1 MQPIW
6 QKEISDLLREL
17 NCDPARGLS
26 AQEAQQRLVRHGPN
40 QLQEGKKDGPWKL
53 FFAQFNDFIIWVLI
67 AAAVVSGLMGEL
79 VDTLAIIGIV
89 ILNSILGFIQEYR
102 AEKALAAL
110 RRLSS
115 PSSKVLRGGALQIIP
130 SAQIVPGDIVE
141 VEAGDHVPADCRLV
155 SQTANF
161 GAEEASLTGESMP
174 VAKIIDSLPEADLPL
189 AERRN
194 MLFMGTS
201 IVSGRG
207 RALVA
212 AAGMATE
219 LGKIAGMLQESKTEL
234 TPLQKKLADFGKFIV
249 KVCVVLVTLVFLLQW
264 LRGGNLFDSFLTAVS
279 LAVAAIPEGL
289 PAVVTV
295 ALALGVQRM
304 VKRHVLIRKLPSV
317 ETLGCATVI
326 CSDKTGTLTRNEMT
340 VRQVY
345 AGGKLFQVSGTG
357 YQPEG
362 GFVLKDGESE
372 EVGRGV
378 SACPQCY
385 AQRCRRAEPS
395 EKTRLTLRV
404 RPTIEISGQCHDS
417 TNASVNPSDFP
428 ELVKTLE
435 CGVLCNAAALKKAEG
450 QWKIIGDPTEAALLT
465 CAAKGG
471 LEKEKLDKNYP
482 LVEELPFDSKRKMM
496 SMIRKTPDGRIF
508 AFVKGA
514 PDILLSRCAQWM
526 TPGGIKNITPPDQ
539 ANILKVNADMAG
551 HAMRVLATAFRELK
565 DVPEKIS
572 ADEVESNL
580 TFAGLTAMIDP
591 PRDEAREAL
600 LKCKTAGVKAVMIT
614 GDHKNTAVA
623 IAREL
628 GLAQADSLAI
638 SGDELAKMDDQT
650 LDQNVEKISV
660 YARVAPEHKLRIVR
674 AWRKRGDI
682 VAMTGDGVNDAP
694 AIKAA
699 DIGVA
704 MGITGTDVTKEV
716 SDMIVTDDNFASIVS
731 AVEEGRGIYD
741 NILKFVH
748 YLLSCNAGEIM
759 VMFLSSLAG
768 LLPPLLP
775 IHILWVNLVT
785 DGLPAIALGMDP
797 VDRNVMRKPPRA
809 PAEPVVGRQ
818 NGLLMIVQGL
828 FIALCTLF
836 AFGFVLFYEN
846 ESIAAARTAAFMVL
860 ACSQLFHAFNCRS
873 NTESIFKLGFFSNP
887 KLILAVGVS
896 LFLQIIITELPFS
909 HAVFKTTDL
918 GWHDWGLIFILS
930 SFPLWAMEIVKM
942 LRRVL
947 SGKSRC

>member
-1 MQPIW
+1 MKPVW
-6 QKEISDLLREL
+6 QKDISALLSEL
-17 NCDPARGLS
+17 NCEASRGLS
-26 AQEAQQRLVRHGPN
+26 AQEAQQRLVKHGHN
-40 QLQEGKKDGPWKL
+40 QLQESKKDGPWKL
-53 FFAQFNDFIIWVLI
+53 FFDQFNDFIIWVLI
-67 AAAVVSGLMGEL
+67 VAAIVSGLMGEL
-79 VDTLAIIGIV
+79 VDTLAIVGIV
-89 ILNSILGFIQEYR
+89 ILNAVLGFIQEYR
-102 AEKALAAL
+102 AEQAMAAL

-115 PSSKVLRGGALQIIP
+115 PSSKVLRDGVLQMIP

-141 VEAGDHVPADCRLV
+141 VEAGDHVPADSRIV

-161 GAEEASLTGESMP
+161 GVEEASLTGESMP
-174 VAKIIDSLPEADLPL
+174 VAKIIDALPDADLPL

-212 AAGMATE
+212 GTGMATE
-219 LGKIAGMLQESKTEL
+219 LGKIAGMLQEAKTEL

-249 KVCVVLVTLVFLLQW
+249 KVCVALVTLVFLLQW
-264 LRGGNLFDSFLTAVS
+264 LRGGNLIDSFLTAVS

-357 YQPEG
+357 YQPA
-362 GFVLKDGESE
+362 
-372 EVGRGV
+372 GV
-378 SACPQCY
+378 F
-385 AQRCRRAEPS
+385 AQA
-395 EKTRLTLRV
+395 
-404 RPTIEISGQCHDS
+404 GQ
-417 TNASVNPSDFP
+417 NIAPASSP
-428 ELVKTLE
+428 ELMATLQG
-435 CGVLCNAAALKKAEG
+435 GVLCNSAGLRPDLSAATGAKAENV

-471 LEKEKLDKNYP
+471 LEKEKLDKTYP
-482 LVEELPFDSKRKMM
+482 LIEELPFDSKRKMM
-496 SMIRKTPDGRIF
+496 SMIRKTPEGRII

-514 PDILLSRCAQWM
+514 PDILLSRCAQLAAS
-526 TPGGIKNITPPDQ
+526 GAIRAITDQ
-539 ANILKVNADMAG
+539 DQEAILKVNADMAG
-551 HAMRVLATAFRELK
+551 HAMRVLAMAFRELP
-565 DVPEKIS
+565 DVPENIS

-580 TFAGLTAMIDP
+580 TFAGLMAMIDP
-591 PRDEAREAL
+591 PRDEARTAL
-600 LKCKTAGVKAVMIT
+600 QKCETAGIKAVMIT

-628 GLAQADSLAI
+628 GLAKADSLALA
-638 SGDELAKMDDQT
+638 GDELAKMDDQT
-650 LDQNVEKISV
+650 LDQNVEKIAV
-660 YARVAPEHKLRIVR
+660 YARVAPEHKLRIVK
-674 AWRKRGDI
+674 AWRRRGEI

-694 AIKAA
+694 AIKEA

-716 SDMIVTDDNFASIVS
+716 SDMVVTDDNFASIVS

-797 VDRNVMRKPPRA
+797 VDRNIMRKPPRA
-809 PAEPVVGRQ
+809 PTEPVVGKK
-818 NGLLMIVQGL
+818 NGLIMIFQGL

-836 AFGFVLFYEN
+836 AFGFVLFYEK
-846 ESIAAARTAAFMVL
+846 ESLAAARTSAFMVL

-887 KLILAVGVS
+887 KLLLAVGVS
-896 LFLQIIITELPFS
+896 FVLQVVITELPFS

-918 GWHDWGLIFILS
+918 GWQDWGLIILLS

-942 LRRVL
+942 FWRLL
-947 SGKSRC
+947 SRQKIG

>member
-1 MQPIW
+1 MQQIW
-6 QKEISDLLREL
+6 QKDISELLREL
-17 NCDPARGLS
+17 DCDSVRGLTT
-26 AQEAQQRLVRHGPN
+26 AEVERRLVKYGKN
-40 QLQEGKKDGPWKL
+40 QLQEGKKEGPWAL
-53 FFAQFNDFIIWVLI
+53 FFAQFNNFIIWVLI
-67 AAAVVSGLMGEL
+67 AAGVVSGLMGEL
-79 VDTLAIIGIV
+79 VDTLAIVGIV
-89 ILNSILGFIQEYR
+89 ILNAVLGFIQEYR

-110 RRLSS
+110 RRMAS
-115 PSSKVLRGGALQIIP
+115 PSSKALRGGALQIIP

-141 VEAGDHVPADCRLV
+141 IEAGDHIPADCRVV

-161 GAEEASLTGESMP
+161 GVEEASLTGESMP
-174 VAKIIDSLPEADLPL
+174 VTKITDFLPDAELPL
-189 AERRN
+189 GERKN

-207 RALVA
+207 RALITGT
-212 AAGMATE
+212 GMATE
-219 LGKIAGMLQESKTEL
+219 LGKIAGMLQEPKTEL
-234 TPLQKKLADFGKFIV
+234 TPLQRKLAEFGRFIV
-249 KVCVVLVTLVFLLQW
+249 KVCIVLVTLVFLLQW

-326 CSDKTGTLTRNEMT
+326 CSDKTGTLTKNEMT

-345 AGGKLFQVSGTG
+345 AGGKLFQVSGIG

-362 GFVLKDGESE
+362 VFILMDGKSE
-372 EVGRGV
+372 IVGGV
-378 SACPQCY
+378 VDPACP
-385 AQRCRRAEPS
+385 ASA
-395 EKTRLTLRV
+395 
-404 RPTIEISGQCHDS
+404 RPAT
-417 TNASVNPSDFP
+417 VLNPLAFP
-428 ELVKTLE
+428 ELIKTLE
-435 CGVLCNAAALKKAEG
+435 CGVLCNASGLREEKG
-450 QWKIIGDPTEAALLT
+450 QWKIIGDPTEGALLT
-465 CAAKGG
+465 CAGKAGLQKEA
-471 LEKEKLDKNYP
+471 LEKSCP

-496 SMIRKTPDGRIF
+496 TMIRKTPEGKTF

-514 PDILLSRCAQWM
+514 PDILLARCSQWL
-526 TPGGIKNITPPDQ
+526 TPDGIKNIMPQDE
-539 ANILKVNADMAG
+539 ADVLNINSEMAAK
-551 HAMRVLATAFRELK
+551 AMRVLAVAFRELH
-565 DVPEKIS
+565 DVPENIS
-572 ADEVESNL
+572 ADMVESGL

-591 PRDEAREAL
+591 PREEAREAL
-600 LKCKTAGVKAVMIT
+600 LKCKSAGIRVVMIT

-623 IAREL
+623 IAREIGLFGEGTLALSGEELSKMSDDDL
-628 GLAQADSLAI
+628 G
-638 SGDELAKMDDQT
+638 
-650 LDQNVEKISV
+650 QNVEKVSV
-660 YARVAPEHKLRIVR
+660 YARVAPEDKLRIVR
-674 AWRKRGDI
+674 AWRKRGEI

-694 AIKAA
+694 AIREA

-748 YLLSCNAGEIM
+748 YLLSCNAGEIF
-759 VMFLSSLAG
+759 VMFLSSLVG
-768 LLPPLLP
+768 MLPPLLP

-797 VDRNVMRKPPRA
+797 VDRNIMRKGPRE
-809 PAEPVVGRQ
+809 PAEPVVGRK
-818 NGLLMIVQGL
+818 NGLIMVLQGL
-828 FIALCTLF
+828 FIALCTLVAF
-836 AFGFVLFYEN
+836 AVVLFYEN
-846 ESIAAARTAAFMVL
+846 ASLAEARTAAFMVL

-896 LFLQIIITELPFS
+896 LVLQIIITELPFS

-918 GWHDWGLIFILS
+918 GWQDWGLIILLS
-930 SFPLWAMEIVKM
+930 SFPLWAMEVVK
-942 LRRVL
+942 LIRRMTAGENDKLTTNNPSPTCPHVAL
-947 SGKSRC
+947 